1 MSNESSMK
9 DHLKRGITSCHAKL
23 NAPRKMIALMIVP
36 PRDMSMKLPPLSPDT
51 KIRARGR
58 RAITVI

>member
-1 MSNESSMK
+1 
-9 DHLKRGITSCHAKL
+9 
-23 NAPRKMIALMIVP
+23 MIALMIVP